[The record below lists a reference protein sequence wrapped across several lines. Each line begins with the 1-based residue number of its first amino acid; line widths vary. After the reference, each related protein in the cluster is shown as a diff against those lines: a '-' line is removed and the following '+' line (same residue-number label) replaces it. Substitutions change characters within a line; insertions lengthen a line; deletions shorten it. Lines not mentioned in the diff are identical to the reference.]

1 MCSRNPFCPIGLFP
15 YPKYSSLMKIDIRHN
30 PSFAVARLTLD
41 AGEQV
46 RAESGSMMMHQNIT
60 IDAKAEGGMLKSLKR
75 ATLGGESFFITT
87 FTAGN
92 GGGWVDVAP
101 NLPGDVVV
109 IDVPSSGLIIQRGS
123 WLANT
128 TDVTIET
135 QWGGMKNLVGGE
147 GGFAI
152 TATGNGPVVI
162 GCYGALDVIN
172 LQPNEKL
179 VVDSGHMVA
188 YEANVNCQL
197 TRATAG
203 IANMVKSAEGFVLEF
218 TGPGRVWTQSR
229 SPRGLI
235 SWLAPQLGS
244 TQQGSGPGGA
254 IASLGGLLGR
264 D

>member
-1 MCSRNPFCPIGLFP
+1 
-15 YPKYSSLMKIDIRHN
+15 MKIDIRHN
-30 PSFAVARLTLD
+30 PSFAVARLSLE

-109 IDVPSSGLIIQRGS
+109 IDVPTSGLIIQSGS
-123 WLANT
+123 WLANSPA
-128 TDVTIET
+128 VNIET

-147 GGFAI
+147 GGFAV
-152 TATGNGPVVI
+152 TASGSGPVVI
-162 GCYGALDVIN
+162 GCYGALDVID

-197 TRATAG
+197 SRATAG

-235 SWLAPQLGS
+235 SWLAPQLQTG
-244 TQQGSGPGGA
+244 QQGGA
-254 IASLGGLLGR
+254 IGAIGGLLGR

>member
-1 MCSRNPFCPIGLFP
+1 
-15 YPKYSSLMKIDIRHN
+15 MKIDIRHN
-30 PSFAVARLTLD
+30 PSFAVARLSLD

-75 ATLGGESFFITT
+75 AALGGESFFITT
-87 FTAGN
+87 FTAGA

-109 IDVPSSGLIIQRGS
+109 IDVPSAGLIIQRGS
-123 WLANT
+123 WLANAAA
-128 TDVTIET
+128 VTIET

-152 TATGNGPVVI
+152 TATGAGQVVV
-162 GCYGALDVIN
+162 GCYGALDLTT
-172 LQPNEKL
+172 LQAGEKL

-188 YEANVNCQL
+188 YDANVTCTL
-197 TRATAG
+197 ETATAG
-203 IANMVKSAEGFVLEF
+203 IAGMVKSAEGFVLHF

-229 SPRGLI
+229 SPKSLI
-235 SWLAPQLGS
+235 RWIAPQLGS
-244 TQQGSGPGGA
+244 QQGSGPVSG